1 MSEIVR
7 LAARGDGVTADGRF
21 VPGAVPGDRVAP
33 DGSIVPGPGRV
44 VPPCGHFGAC
54 GGCQLQYAS
63 ETVLADFTVARILEP
78 LRRLGI
84 APREVRPVHL
94 SPPFS
99 RRRASLRAVRRE
111 GRVVVGFNAE
121 GTHQLVDLEMCPVLA
136 PGLFALVAPLRAL
149 FAELMPPRAVVG
161 VTMVATD
168 GGVDLLLSNLA
179 AESLES
185 LPMVEALTRFA
196 MAQGLARLSVE
207 GPLGVETVVAPKTP
221 SVTLGGVAVTLP
233 PGAFLQATADGE
245 AALVAA
251 VLEGAAGARRVADL
265 FCGVGTFALPLA
277 RSARVLAADAS
288 GPAVT
293 ALARAAK
300 AAGRPVETQHRDL
313 FRRPLAAAEL
323 RGLDAAV
330 LDPPRSGAVAQTA
343 EIAAARVPVVMAVSC
358 NPATFARDA
367 ERLVAAGYGLET
379 LWPVAQFRW
388 STHVE
393 LAARFL
399 LR

>member
-7 LAARGDGVTADGRF
+7 LAARGDGVSADGRF

-44 VPPCGHFGAC
+44 SPPCRHFGAC
-54 GGCQLQYAS
+54 GGCQLQHAS
-63 ETVLADFTVARILEP
+63 EPVLAEFTAARLLEP

-99 RRRASLRAVRRE
+99 RRRASLRAIRRE
-111 GRVVVGFNAE
+111 GRVLLGFNAE
-121 GTHQLVDLEMCPVLA
+121 GTHQLVDLGMCPVLA
-136 PGLFALVAPLRAL
+136 PELFALFAPLRAL
-149 FAELMPPRAVVG
+149 LADIMPPRAVVG
-161 VTMVATD
+161 VTMAMTD

-179 AESLES
+179 AEA
-185 LPMVEALTRFA
+185 LPVVEALTRFA
-196 MAQGLARLSVE
+196 EAQGLARLSVE
-207 GPLGVETVVAPKTP
+207 GPFGIETVVAPKTP
-221 SVTLGGVAVTLP
+221 SVTLGGVPVTLP

-265 FCGVGTFALPLA
+265 FCGVGTFALPLS
-277 RSARVLAADAS
+277 RGARVLAADAS
-288 GPAVT
+288 GPAVA
-293 ALARAAK
+293 ALARAAQ

-323 RGLDAAV
+323 RGLEAV
-330 LDPPRSGAVAQTA
+330 VIDPPRSGAAVQTA

-393 LAARFL
+393 LAARFC